1 MHVLNHV
8 DHRHVED
15 VKSFLQRTRDSE
27 QNLDGTISNEAI
39 VIKSGRDQES

>member
-15 VKSFLQRTRDSE
+15 VKSFLQRTRESE
-27 QNLDGTISNEAI
+27 QNLDGTIPNETI
-39 VIKSGRDQES
+39 VITTGNDQIQ